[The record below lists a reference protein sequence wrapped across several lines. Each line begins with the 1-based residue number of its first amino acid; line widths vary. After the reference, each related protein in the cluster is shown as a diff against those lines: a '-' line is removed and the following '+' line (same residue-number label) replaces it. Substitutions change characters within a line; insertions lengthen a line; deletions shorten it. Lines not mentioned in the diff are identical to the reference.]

1 MHTQSTPRACL
12 LHDGKTRLLLSSQ
25 REDIRFNRTFFSAS
39 CTSTYASQAGK
50 ALMKSGDAPTKLGF
64 LTSLRSLGLVGWNFF
79 FSQSKR
85 RGRVEMVRAF
95 SYLGRNSRGK
105 MKQHTAS
112 RFASPRAC
120 SFSVAGTRN
129 PSREAPFLAT
139 CLLAIA

>member
-1 MHTQSTPRACL
+1 
-12 LHDGKTRLLLSSQ
+12 
-25 REDIRFNRTFFSAS
+25 
-39 CTSTYASQAGK
+39 
-50 ALMKSGDAPTKLGF
+50 MKSGDAPTKLGF